1 MRSVVES
8 IFGVYTPVMTS
19 VYDDAGTYM
28 GNAVAAGAA
37 GVDWTYVLGVALFA
51 IVLYCT
57 LRMIEAVIRSV

>member
-1 MRSVVES
+1 MRAIVET
-8 IFGVYTPVMTS
+8 IFGVYAPVTTPV
-19 VYDDAGTYM
+19 YDAEGTFLYD
-28 GNAVAAGAA
+28 AVAEGAA